1 MPRTS
6 RTGQLIF
13 DSEIERI
20 ARRLRKEAKERKRA
34 EKEVESPGLNL
45 AIQLADTSSSDEG
58 EEHKE
63 VEEVLIN
70 PMAQRTLRELA
81 APDLIQHP
89 LCITFPAIADNTAFE
104 LKSGLIHLLPSFHGL
119 AGEEPHKHLQEF
131 DVVCTSMKPP
141 GLTEEQI
148 KLRAFP
154 FSSKDAAKD
163 WLFNLPSGSVIT
175 WMDMKRKFLEK
186 FFPASRAANLRKE
199 ICGIKQTSG
208 ESLYEYW
215 DRFNKLIARCPQH
228 QISEQLLIQYFYEG
242 LTSIDRRIIDA
253 ASGGALMNKT
263 PREAWELLNDMAM
276 NSQQFGP
283 RDVVGVKE
291 AIEVSSPMQQQL
303 NELTAFVRK
312 LAVGNAQVKPCGIC
326 GSVEHPMDACP
337 TLREEVEVNA
347 AGFAPRRAY
356 DPYSNTYNPGWR
368 DHPNFRYGN
377 QNQQSCGQQQ
387 PPGFQPQA
395 QQQQQRTMHQAP
407 VPGNSLHGMV
417 KKIASNVLQFQQETR
432 TSIKNLEAQ
441 MCQVVKEVREMKEK
455 EKGKLPA
462 QTHMNPSNVSSMI
475 LRSGK
480 ELKGSKVITGK
491 ERGEE
496 KIEKEIEHEVNK
508 STDQV
513 NSKPP
518 IQSNANVAP
527 FPHRLAK
534 PAKSDKDKE
543 IMEMFKK
550 VELSIPLLDA
560 IKQVPRYAKFLKE
573 LCTKKQKLRGD
584 ENVLAGETVSAVLQR
599 KLPQKCGDPGMFV
612 VPCKIGKMEIK
623 RAMLDLGAAINVM
636 PNSIFKSLNIG
647 PLKETGIIIQ
657 LADRTNAYPEGI
669 IEDVLVQ
676 VNELIFPVDFY
687 VLDMHDD
694 NSPNPS
700 PILLGRPFMCTAQTK
715 IDVKTGT
722 LTMEFE
728 GVKVH
733 FNIFDA
739 MGYPV
744 EPNTLCCVDVLT
756 QNLQEVFDLSGKDE
770 LEVALTN
777 CLDMNSMDEF
787 LINGA

>member
-13 DSEIERI
+13 ASEIERT

-45 AIQLADTSSSDEG
+45 AIQLADTSSSEEG

-119 AGEEPHKHLQEF
+119 AGEESHKHLQEF

-141 GLTEEQI
+141 GVTEDQI

-154 FSSKDAAKD
+154 FSLKDAAKD
-163 WLFNLPSGSVIT
+163 WLFNLPAGSVIT

-199 ICGIKQTSG
+199 ICGIKQASG

-242 LTSIDRRIIDA
+242 LTSIDMRIIDA

-291 AIEVSSPMQQQL
+291 AVEVSSPMQQQL
-303 NELTAFVRK
+303 NELTVFVRK
-312 LAVGNAQVKPCGIC
+312 LAIGNAQVKPCGIC
-326 GSVEHPMDACP
+326 GSVEHPTDACP
-337 TLREEVEVNA
+337 TLREEVEVSA

-377 QNQQSCGQQQ
+377 QNQQSFGQQQ

-407 VPGNSLHGMV
+407 VPGNSLHDMV
-417 KKIASNVLQFQQETR
+417 KTIASNVLQFQQETR
-432 TSIKNLEAQ
+432 TNIKNLEDQ
-441 MCQVVKEVREMKEK
+441 MSQVVKEVREMKEK
-455 EKGKLPA
+455 EKGKLSA
-462 QTHMNPSNVSSMI
+462 QTHMNPSNISSMI

-480 ELKGSKVITGK
+480 ELKGSKVI
-491 ERGEE
+491 
-496 KIEKEIEHEVNK
+496 
-508 STDQV
+508 SD
-513 NSKPP
+513 PL
-518 IQSNANVAP
+518 IQSNANVAL

-534 PAKSDKDKE
+534 PAKSDKDKK
-543 IMEMFKK
+543 IMKMFKK

-573 LCTKKQKLRGD
+573 LCTKKKKLRGD
-584 ENVLAGETVSAVLQR
+584 EKVLAGETVSAVLQR
-599 KLPQKCGDPGMFV
+599 KLPQKCEDPGMFV

-623 RAMLDLGAAINVM
+623 RAPPDALFSPLSPQAGSNRCASASRRSPAGSCITPPVAASSANPAHLLRQVGALKPPASSSLLRRGLLPISNCCCFALPLTIRRESPVEISGKSFTLDLLH
-636 PNSIFKSLNIG
+636 SLG
-647 PLKETGIIIQ
+647 
-657 LADRTNAYPEGI
+657 
-669 IEDVLVQ
+669 
-676 VNELIFPVDFY
+676 
-687 VLDMHDD
+687 
-694 NSPNPS
+694 
-700 PILLGRPFMCTAQTK
+700 
-715 IDVKTGT
+715 
-722 LTMEFE
+722 
-728 GVKVH
+728 
-733 FNIFDA
+733 
-739 MGYPV
+739 
-744 EPNTLCCVDVLT
+744 
-756 QNLQEVFDLSGKDE
+756 
-770 LEVALTN
+770 
-777 CLDMNSMDEF
+777 
-787 LINGA
+787 